1 MENPVLT
8 GIGSSDYVIDFP
20 ASAGPVTVTVKA
32 DLSILDGAQ
41 IVSGKSGA
49 GNAGPIKVTAARML
63 IDEKTSPDF
72 TGINSLVH
80 TGTGSGAA
88 MEVAVAGELKI
99 LNGGAI
105 SAATFAEGN
114 AGPVKVTAA
123 SIYIDEQ
130 TSPFGTG
137 IFSSAQFD
145 SSGNAGDIEVSSKG
159 PLSMIHGGSIGAFTQ
174 SVGAAGSIS

>member
-1 MENPVLT
+1 
-8 GIGSSDYVIDFP
+8 
-20 ASAGPVTVTVKA
+20 
-32 DLSILDGAQ
+32 
-41 IVSGKSGA
+41 
-49 GNAGPIKVTAARML
+49 
-63 IDEKTSPDF
+63 
-72 TGINSLVH
+72 
-80 TGTGSGAA
+80 

-137 IFSSAQFD
+137 IFSSAQFEQLRQRRRHRSLVERAPID
-145 SSGNAGDIEVSSKG
+145 DTWGLNRS
-159 PLSMIHGGSIGAFTQ
+159 IHAVGSALPDRSQ
-174 SVGAAGSIS
+174 SVPKI